1 MNPFIPRSLQREIVL
16 ASASPRRISILEGL
30 DVPFRSRPAHLDVD
44 GQELPGRPY
53 DLPVERARLKA
64 AEVARLHPEALVIGA
79 DTVVIADG
87 DVLGKPRGREE
98 AREHLRKLS
107 GRSHDV
113 VTGVSLKI
121 ERNNIEVVDSAV
133 TSVRF
138 KKLSDHDIEAYV
150 DSGEWRGKAGAYAI
164 QGLAACFV
172 ESIEGCYFNVVGLPV
187 ALLFDLINDI
197 ARKGN
202 GC

>member
-53 DLPVERARLKA
+53 DLPVELARLKA